1 MYTMKTLMFIFLAYF
16 VLSDAEVMIRNEV
29 EVSSDRK
36 TDDLWCLRNEDCAE
50 DSMCF
55 QHKCFFKGNAL
66 MSDLGNCMEIDV
78 RGFNA
83 HNGRIWPKDKV
94 DDPSKWSIHF
104 TNIDP
109 VVIAVDGV
117 YSIIQDKSSNGGKA
131 FEKLGNNIE
140 YGLAQ
145 RIRAHGIDLY
155 LYWDTSR
162 KQWTFDTSLQTQQDV
177 VARSD
182 EVADDTES
190 SKRFEY
196 FAPAINPYNKGETKR
211 IHASLRCTKYLG
223 ASEESEI
230 SYSWG
235 KDQAGQYCD
244 GYTGPYDSLEDA
256 RSDCIAKVQAGE
268 DCLGVVAWNCG
279 ARWRLCTRSQRAYGG
294 NRCYSELL
302 LEETAT
308 TADSVKED
316 QIAAE
321 NERLRKSNRA
331 LQQLLNEMAV

>member
-1 MYTMKTLMFIFLAYF
+1 MKTLMFIFLAYF

-94 DDPSKWSIHF
+94 DDP
-104 TNIDP
+104 
-109 VVIAVDGV
+109 
-117 YSIIQDKSSNGGKA
+117 
-131 FEKLGNNIE
+131 NNIE

-279 ARWRLCTRSQRAYGG
+279 AGWRLCTRSQRAYGG